1 MSGRHKFSE
10 LMEEWYS
17 PEERQQIKAEAAEML
32 VRMDREVHIEPIV
45 LDWSEWHPWRDVERD
60 AMQGGVA
67 VPNEQPGVYE
77 ARLSSQEERLMIGR
91 ASDLRMLIIQMMLWK
106 GGHPAGEEIR
116 ARENVED
123 VVVRWAVTERPA
135 AVEEELHI
143 RHEGRF
149 GNLPKYTHI
158 YLGVGGLVWG
168 GSYYS
173 SVKQRWEAVSQ
184 GHLPRIEIMQDALAR
199 DVEGSQ

>member
-1 MSGRHKFSE
+1 MSGHRKFSE

-17 PEERQQIKAEAAEML
+17 PEERRQIKAEAAKML
-32 VRMDREVHIEPIV
+32 ARMDREVHIEPIV
-45 LDWSEWHPWRDVERD
+45 LEWSEWHSWRDVERD
-60 AMQGGVA
+60 AREGGVA

-77 ARLSSQEERLMIGR
+77 ARLIGREDRLMIGR
-91 ASDLRMLIIQMMLWK
+91 ASDLRMRIIQVMLWN

-116 ARENVED
+116 AHENVED

-149 GNLPKYTHI
+149 GDLPKYTHR

-168 GSYYS
+168 GNYYS

-184 GHLPRIEIMQDALAR
+184 GHLPKVEVIQDTRAR